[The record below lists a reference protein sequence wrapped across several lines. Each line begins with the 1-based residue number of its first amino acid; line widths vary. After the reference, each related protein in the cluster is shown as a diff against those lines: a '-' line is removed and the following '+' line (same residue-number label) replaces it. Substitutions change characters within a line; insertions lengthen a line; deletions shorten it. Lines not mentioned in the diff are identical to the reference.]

1 MSQPPS
7 ATRSASSAAT
17 VLATT
22 LSNLAIHDRIALAFH
37 VFMLGRVAIAPQS
50 ADADIA
56 FRAGLG
62 LLTVSVVSVLLARG
76 EVLRPGKLRSL
87 VYRVGIFFPVVL
99 SYFQLRYLLPA
110 LQPVMLDDTLRRLD
124 ESLLG
129 ITPALWFNRF
139 NTPVVVEWVAFF
151 YYSYFYL
158 MAAMLLPALFLDR
171 GQRLRE
177 IMVGA
182 VCVATLGH
190 IGYTFVPGVGPHAA
204 MEFPEPIHGGFFW
217 QQVLLTVESAGA
229 QMDIF
234 PSLHTAYPT
243 LYALH
248 AFGWRRTRPFR
259 WAWPIVAFFAL
270 NMIVATMFLRWH
282 WFVDVLAGLA
292 LAITAR
298 TIAVYVARREA
309 VRDDPSDER
318 QPVWEPLFGSSAK
331 RATD

>member
-1 MSQPPS
+1 MPQPS
-7 ATRSASSAAT
+7 ATQP
-17 VLATT
+17 ATT
-22 LSNLAIHDRIALAFH
+22 LSTVLGTTVTNLGVHDRIALAFH
-37 VFMLGRVAIAPQS
+37 LFMLARIVVAPQS
-50 ADADIA
+50 HDGALA
-56 FRAGLG
+56 FRFGLG
-62 LLTVSVVSVLLARG
+62 LFSVSLASVLLARG

-110 LQPVMLDDTLRRLD
+110 LQPVLLDDTLRALD

-129 ITPALWFNRF
+129 ITPALWFNRY

-158 MAAMLLPALFLDR
+158 MAAMLLPALFFDR
-171 GQRLRE
+171 GRRLRE
-177 IMVGA
+177 LMVGA
-182 VCVATLGH
+182 VCVATFGH
-190 IGYTFVPGVGPHAA
+190 IGYTLVPGVGPHAA

-248 AFGWRRTRPFR
+248 AFAWRRTRPFR
-259 WAWPIVAFFAL
+259 WAWPVVAFFAV
-270 NMIVATMFLRWH
+270 NMVVATMFLRWH

-292 LAITAR
+292 LAVTAR
-298 TIAVYVARREA
+298 TLAVYVARYEA
-309 VRDDPSDER
+309 PRDLPGSDR
-318 QPVWEPLFGSSAK
+318 QPVWEPLFGGP
-331 RATD
+331 TEPD